1 MLKKLVMSGLLGC
14 CVASA
19 VLAAT
24 PTLIP
29 APPQLAAK
37 SWILMD
43 ADTGKVL
50 IEENA
55 DQQLPPASLT
65 KMMTSYVVS
74 GEIHKGKLAPLDK
87 VLVSVNA
94 WRMGGSKT
102 FIREGTEV
110 AVEDLLRGVIIQSG
124 NDASVAL
131 AEHVAGSEDAFAD
144 VMNQQAALLGMTNSN
159 FANATGWP
167 AEGHVTTARDLS
179 LLARALINDYPEHYR
194 LYAEKYYEYNG
205 IRQPNR
211 NLLLW
216 RDKTVDGV
224 KTGHTEEAG
233 YCLVSS
239 ALRNGMRLIAVVM
252 GTTSEE
258 ARASESQKLLSYGFR
273 YYETAKV
280 YAANDVIQEGV
291 RVWYGKEDAVN
302 VVVPNDVFLTIAR
315 GSREQ
320 LAASVHV
327 DAVIK
332 APLTTATELGRLTV
346 EYEGETLLDQPLM
359 ADREIARAGFLAR
372 LWDGIKLFFLT
383 LFS

>member
-14 CVASA
+14 CIAST
-19 VLAAT
+19 VLAAA

-74 GEIHKGKLAPLDK
+74 GEIHKGKLKPLDK

-167 AEGHVTTARDLS
+167 AAGHVTTARDLS
-179 LLARALINDYPEHYR
+179 LLARALINDYPEHYQ

-280 YAANDVIQEGV
+280 YAANDVIQENV
-291 RVWYGKEDAVN
+291 RVWYGRDEAVN
-302 VVVPNDVFLTIAR
+302 VVVPNDVFLTIPR

-320 LAASVHV
+320 LAATVHV

-332 APLTTATELGRLTV
+332 APLTTATELGRLKV
-346 EYEGETLLDQPLM
+346 EYEGETLLDQPLV
-359 ADREIARAGFLAR
+359 ADREIARAGFFAR
-372 LWDGIKLFFLT
+372 IWDGIKLFFLN